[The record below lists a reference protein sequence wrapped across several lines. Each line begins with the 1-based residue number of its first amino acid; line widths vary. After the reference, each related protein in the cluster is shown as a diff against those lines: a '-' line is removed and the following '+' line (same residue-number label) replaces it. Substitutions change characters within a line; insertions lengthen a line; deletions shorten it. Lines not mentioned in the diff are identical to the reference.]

1 MRRPKP
7 QNIWYV
13 TRETIANWSKHAAT
27 THSAAIAYLSLF
39 SLAPLLILVV
49 ALSGWAFG
57 AEAAQGEIQRVLG
70 RFIGSD
76 AAAAVQALV
85 AAASARPRTGRIA
98 AAVGAVTLLV
108 SATGVLMQ
116 LQDTLNTVW
125 EVTPKPGFFL
135 KTLFKK
141 RLFCFLLILG
151 TGALLLF
158 SLAASA
164 GLAALQ
170 HLLEARLEIGL
181 SKLLGG
187 ADVVLSWLVMALLLA
202 MVYRLLPDVEIGW
215 RDVAWGSAITA
226 VLFTLGKYA
235 IGFYLQRTGVTTAYG
250 AAGSLV
256 LVLVWIYFS
265 SLIFLLGAE
274 FTRVHSRR
282 YREGKAPATPGA
294 VRVETIQVPVE
305 TAPPSSVSAS
315 ASAKG

>member
-1 MRRPKP
+1 MHRPKP

-13 TRETIANWSKHAAT
+13 TRETVANWSKHAAT
-27 THSAAIAYLSLF
+27 THSAALAYLSLF

-49 ALSGWAFG
+49 AVSGWAFG
-57 AEAAQGEIQRVLG
+57 AEAAQGQVQRELG

-85 AAASARPRTGRIA
+85 AASAKPRTGRIA
-98 AAVGAVTLLV
+98 AVIGIVTLLA

-125 EVTPKPGFFL
+125 EVTPRPGFFL
-135 KTLFKK
+135 KTLLKK

-151 TGALLLF
+151 AGALLLF
-158 SLAASA
+158 SLAVSA

-187 ADVVLSWLVMALLLA
+187 ADVVLSWLLMALLLA
-202 MVYRLLPDVEIGW
+202 MVYRLLPDVQIGW
-215 RDVAWGSAITA
+215 RDVAWGSAVTS

-235 IGFYLQRTGVTTAYG
+235 VGFYLGRTGVTTTYG

-265 SLIFLLGAE
+265 SMIFLLGAE

-282 YREGKAPATPGA
+282 YRDGRAPATPGA

-305 TAPPSSVSAS
+305 TTPSPTPASV
-315 ASAKG
+315 AKG

>member
-7 QNIWYV
+7 QKIWHV
-13 TRETIANWSKHAAT
+13 LQETFANWSKHAAT

-39 SLAPLLILVV
+39 SLAPILILVV
-49 ALSGWAFG
+49 AVSGWAYG
-57 AEAAQGEIQRVLG
+57 AEAAQGQVQRELS

-76 AAAAVQALV
+76 AAAAVQTV
-85 AAASARPRTGRIA
+85 VAASAKPHTGRIA
-98 AAVGAVTLLV
+98 AVIGTVTLLV

-135 KTLFKK
+135 KRLLVK
-141 RLFCFLLILG
+141 RLFCFLLILIA
-151 TGALLLF
+151 GAGVLL

-170 HLLEARLEIGL
+170 RVLEARFEIGL

-187 ADVVLSWLVMALLLA
+187 ADVVLSWLLMALLLA
-202 MVYRLLPDVEIGW
+202 MVYRLLPDVEISW
-215 RDVAWGSAITA
+215 REVAWGSGVTS

-235 IGFYLQRTGVTTAYG
+235 IGFYLQRTGVTSTYG

-256 LVLVWIYFS
+256 LVLVWVYYS

-282 YREGKAPATPGA
+282 YREGRAPASPGA
-294 VRVETIQVPVE
+294 VRVATVQVPLE
-305 TAPPSSVSAS
+305 STS
-315 ASAKG
+315 SAKG

>member
-1 MRRPKP
+1 MDPMYRPKP
-7 QNIWYV
+7 QKIWQV
-13 TRETIANWSKHAAT
+13 LQETFANWSKHAAT

-39 SLAPLLILVV
+39 SLAPILILVI
-49 ALSGWAFG
+49 AISGWAYG
-57 AEAAQGEIQRVLG
+57 AEAAQGQVQRELG

-76 AAAAVQALV
+76 AAAAVQTV
-85 AAASARPRTGRIA
+85 VAASARPHTSRVA
-98 AAVGAVTLLV
+98 AAIGTVTLLV

-135 KTLFKK
+135 KRLLMK
-141 RLFCFLLILG
+141 RLFCFLLILCA
-151 TGALLLF
+151 GALVLL

-170 HLLEARLEIGL
+170 RILEARFEIGL

-187 ADVVLSWLVMALLLA
+187 TDVVLSWLLMALLLA
-202 MVYRLLPDVEIGW
+202 MVYRLLPDVEISW
-215 RDVAWGSAITA
+215 REVAWGASVTS

-235 IGFYLQRTGVTTAYG
+235 IGFYLQRTGVTSTYG

-256 LVLVWIYFS
+256 LVLVWVYYS

-282 YREGKAPATPGA
+282 YREGRAPASPGA
-294 VRVETIQVPVE
+294 VRVATIQVPLE
-305 TAPPSSVSAS
+305 STSSS
-315 ASAKG
+315 KG

>member
-7 QNIWYV
+7 QKIWHV
-13 TRETIANWSKHAAT
+13 LQETFANWSQHAAT

-39 SLAPLLILVV
+39 SLAPILILVV
-49 ALSGWAFG
+49 AISGWAYG
-57 AEAAQGEIQRVLG
+57 AEAAQGQVQRELG

-76 AAAAVQALV
+76 AAAAVQTV
-85 AAASARPRTGRIA
+85 VAASAKPRTSRV
-98 AAVGAVTLLV
+98 AAVIGSVTLLV

-116 LQDTLNTVW
+116 LQDSLNTVW

-135 KTLFKK
+135 KRLLMK
-141 RLFCFLLILG
+141 RLFCFLLILIA
-151 TGALLLF
+151 GALVLL

-170 HLLEARLEIGL
+170 RVLEARFEIGL

-187 ADVVLSWLVMALLLA
+187 ADVALSWLLMALLLA
-202 MVYRLLPDVEIGW
+202 MVYRLLPDVEVSW
-215 RDVAWGSAITA
+215 REVAWGSAVTS

-235 IGFYLQRTGVTTAYG
+235 IGFYLQRTGVTSTYG

-256 LVLVWIYFS
+256 LVLVWVYYS
-265 SLIFLLGAE
+265 SLIFLFGAE

-282 YREGKAPATPGA
+282 YRQGMAPASPGA
-294 VRVETIQVPVE
+294 VRVATVQVPLE
-305 TAPPSSVSAS
+305 STSSS
-315 ASAKG
+315 KG